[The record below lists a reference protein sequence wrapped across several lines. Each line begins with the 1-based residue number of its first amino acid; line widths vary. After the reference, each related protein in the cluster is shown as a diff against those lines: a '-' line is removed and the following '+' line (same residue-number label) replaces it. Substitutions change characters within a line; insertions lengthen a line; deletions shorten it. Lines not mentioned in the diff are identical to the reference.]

1 MASNMALNLIA
12 EVMDWEE
19 GETSPATKEYAWL
32 KMMSSIKYD
41 GYADFRAGVRFVE
54 NLAVWLK
61 QFDKA
66 DRENAYQFFKTRLVY
81 ISPAELQCLIEIFV
95 PEVVTPNLRLR
106 VAAEMQIKP
115 YEVWSTAEGAALFKS
130 SMRRTLFMG
139 MSDGSRIDIFRR
151 ANAGRISTEQVVAT
165 YALDD
170 KKWVGLGKDLVKA
183 EGTGAKFENV
193 YLIDDFTASGTT
205 FIRHTKGEWKGKLAK
220 FNQMVIDAKR
230 NLKDSFPLQDK
241 FSLNIHHYIS
251 SDQARINL
259 DALVAEALEKW
270 EDKTFGSVEI
280 TEGLR
285 LPASLKLTRETD
297 PAIMALCDKYYDVDL
312 DVRLAEHLAES
323 TITTAKFG
331 YAGCALPLIMDHNT
345 PNNSIPL
352 LWAETEGKNGG
363 HPMSPLFRRRDRHG

>member
-1 MASNMALNLIA
+1 
-12 EVMDWEE
+12 
-19 GETSPATKEYAWL
+19 
-32 KMMSSIKYD
+32 
-41 GYADFRAGVRFVE
+41 
-54 NLAVWLK
+54 
-61 QFDKA
+61 
-66 DRENAYQFFKTRLVY
+66 
-81 ISPAELQCLIEIFV
+81 
-95 PEVVTPNLRLR
+95 
-106 VAAEMQIKP
+106 MQIKP

-130 SMRRTLFMG
+130 RMRRTLFMG

-151 ANAGRISTEQVVAT
+151 TNAGRINTEQVVAT

-170 KKWVGLGKDLVKA
+170 KKWAGLGKDLVKA
-183 EGTGAKFENV
+183 EGAGAKFENV

-205 FIRHTKGEWKGKLAK
+205 FIRHTNGEWKGKLAK

-259 DALVAEALEKW
+259 DALVAEAAEIW
-270 EDKTFGSVEI
+270 EDKTFGSLEI

-285 LPASLKLTRETD
+285 LPASLKLTSETD
-297 PAIMALCDKYYDVDL
+297 PAVMALCDKYYDLDL

-323 TITTAKFG
+323 KITTAKFG

-352 LWAETEGKNGG
+352 LWAETEGMNGG